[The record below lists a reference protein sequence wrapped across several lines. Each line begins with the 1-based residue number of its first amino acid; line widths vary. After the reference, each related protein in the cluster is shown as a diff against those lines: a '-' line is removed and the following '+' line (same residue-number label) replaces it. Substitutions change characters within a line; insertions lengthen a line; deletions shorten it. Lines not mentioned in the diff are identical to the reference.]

1 MSIFSYYARR
11 NKKALLENKI
21 SSLKKVMKQ
30 EGDKSAFYL
39 IHKAELEEAEQKLK
53 EYGGNCGE

>member
-1 MSIFSYYARR
+1 MGIFGYYARR

-30 EGDKSAFYL
+30 EGNKSSFYIL
-39 IHKAELEEAEQKLK
+39 HKAELEEAEQKLK
-53 EYGGNCGE
+53 EIQRG